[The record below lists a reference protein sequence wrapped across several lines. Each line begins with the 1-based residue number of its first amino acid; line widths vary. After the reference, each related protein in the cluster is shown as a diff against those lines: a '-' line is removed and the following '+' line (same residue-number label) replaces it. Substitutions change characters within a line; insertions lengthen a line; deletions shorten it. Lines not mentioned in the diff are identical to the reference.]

1 MNRLIAAMLL
11 VLLAVPAFAAD
22 DKKAEDQKTLYAV
35 GQVMAR
41 QLAIFDMTS
50 DELDQVL
57 KGVKDG
63 IAGKKPDFDI
73 EPYKAKIQ
81 QLALARRAAQ
91 GERLAAKSKE
101 FVEKAASEK
110 GAVKTASGLVY
121 KSIKEGTGASP
132 AATDRVKVN
141 YRGTLVDGKE
151 FDSSYAAGRPAEF
164 GLNQVIKCWTEGVQ
178 KMKVGGKAQLVCP
191 PELAYGEQ
199 GSGMIPANATLIFE
213 VELLDILK

>member
-1 MNRLIAAMLL
+1 MTKFIAVALL
-11 VLLAVPAFAAD
+11 ALLAVPAFAAD

-41 QLAIFDMTS
+41 QLAIFDMTP

-63 IAGKKPDFDI
+63 IAGKTPDFDL
-73 EPYKAKIQ
+73 EAYKAKIP
-81 QLALARRAAQ
+81 QLVQARRAAQ

-101 FVEKAASEK
+101 VIEKAASEK

-132 AATDRVKVN
+132 AAADRVKVN

-151 FDSSYAAGRPAEF
+151 FDNSYTAGRPLEI

-191 PELAYGEQ
+191 PELAYGAQ
-199 GSGMIPANATLIFE
+199 APGMIPANATLVFE
-213 VELLDILK
+213 VELLDIVK